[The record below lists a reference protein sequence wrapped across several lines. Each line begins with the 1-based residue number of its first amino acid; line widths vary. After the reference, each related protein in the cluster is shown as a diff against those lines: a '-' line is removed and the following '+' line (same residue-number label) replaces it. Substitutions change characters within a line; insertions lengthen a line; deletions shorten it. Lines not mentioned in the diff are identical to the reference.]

1 MPAVSIEV
9 RGLSGLAANF
19 RALDREA
26 GRAIRRAM
34 RERGELQHAATVAEC
49 PKRTGFM
56 ASKTRL
62 DFSPE
67 GLTYDIGYHAEDF
80 KGAGLVFYPQY
91 VIYGTSRMA
100 ANDFLFRVHEM
111 MRQDTTRAVGNELR
125 ASFQRFRA

>member
-1 MPAVSIEV
+1 MSASIEV

-19 RALDREA
+19 RTMDGAA
-26 GRAIRRAM
+26 KQGIRKAM
-34 RERGELQHAATVAEC
+34 RERGEAQHAATVAEC

-62 DFSPE
+62 EFSPE

-80 KGAGLVFYPQY
+80 EGAGLAFYAQF

-100 ANDFLFRVHEM
+100 ANDFLFRVHEF
-111 MRQDTTRAVGNELR
+111 MRQDTTRAIGDELR
-125 ASFQRFRA
+125 ASFERFRV